1 MRRLLILGLVLL
13 AGCQSVRG
21 PLAPRDPQRADDPRY
36 SVQEQ
41 ERRTRD
47 QLPLPDESRTIAP
60 TFPAT
65 TQPTPVWR

>member
-1 MRRLLILGLVLL
+1 MVLGLLLL

-36 SVQEQ
+36 SDTEQ
-41 ERRTRD
+41 ARRVRD

-60 TFPAT
+60 SFPAT
-65 TQPTPVWR
+65 TQPTTVWR